1 MHKTVAFLLLALTFT
16 ARSFAQETPTERDAA
31 RDVVKQISGL
41 SQSLG
46 VPARVAK
53 LTAQDKGRDEVLA
66 RVKQLMQSELLPMSD
81 WITQHPEIGFQ
92 ETQAVAKLT
101 AYLQAHDFEVT
112 IPVAGLSTAFV
123 AKYKR
128 GSPGPNLGVL
138 LEYDALR
145 GTQGAFHG
153 DQHSAQGPVGMA
165 AAVAIAEFLTRTRTP
180 GTVTVY
186 GCPGEEMMPPEAKT
200 VMMEAGVFKGADII
214 VRSHSSAVTSRSAA
228 GFGTCCMNID
238 GVKYTFYGAPA
249 HQLTAWNGRN
259 ALEAVIKL
267 FNNIDSVRSN
277 IRPEARIQGVIT
289 EGGAA
294 PNVVPDKTSADFYIR
309 YPDSVYLAQVTE
321 WVDDAARAAA
331 LATGTKVKIDH
342 YGHDSDGISLASL
355 EELAFAYMKQFG
367 ATGVEPEPGKP
378 KGFEETGSVSSQIP
392 GIGVS
397 AKSSNFSNHTYGM
410 EADALKDVGHEGF
423 TIDAETMAAVLY
435 DYATHAEL
443 RERSP
448 RQNSES
454 RLQWRLESESSAEQ
468 TSWPSAQGST
478 SNHIPL
484 IRVESRK
491 PRKKSAHGHC
501 GAARSER
508 SRDACF
514 VVLRNRTRGFARA
527 AVVLELCR
535 ASRDRNSGKGFVA
548 SPRRNRITH
557 GQQEGRSQRSA
568 AHRPGSLALRR

>member
-1 MHKTVAFLLLALTFT
+1 MKIRVRILCFAVTYTLAISSALG
-16 ARSFAQETPTERDAA
+16 QETPTEREAA
-31 RDVVKQISGL
+31 RDALRKMAAL
-41 SQSLG
+41 EQSLD
-46 VPARVAK
+46 VPALVAR
-53 LTAQDKGRDEVLA
+53 LTAANPARDQVVARAKELMDK
-66 RVKQLMQSELLPMSD
+66 ELLALSD
-81 WITQHPEIGFQ
+81 DITLHPEIGFVERRSIQ
-92 ETQAVAKLT
+92 KLT
-101 AYLQAHDFEVT
+101 EYLKQHDFDVQT
-112 IPVAGLSTAFV
+112 GVAGLETAFV
-123 AKYKR
+123 ARYKHNN
-128 GSPGPNLGVL
+128 GSPNLGVI

-145 GTQGAFHG
+145 GTKGAFHG
-153 DQHSAQGPVGMA
+153 DQHSAQGPVGIA
-165 AAVAIAEFLTRTRTP
+165 AAVAIAEFLTRSHTP

-309 YPDSVYLAQVTE
+309 YPDGVYLEQVTA

-331 LATGTKVKIDH
+331 LATGTKVKIEH
-342 YGHDSDGISLASL
+342 YGHNRDGISLAAL

-367 ATGVEPEPGKP
+367 ATGIEPEPAKP

-410 EADALKDVGHEGF
+410 EADALKDIGHDGF
-423 TIDAETMAAVLY
+423 MVDAETEAAILY
-435 DYATHAEL
+435 DYATHPEL
-443 RERSP
+443 RDAVKREFTRI
-448 RQNSES
+448 QALFGEYQAA
-454 RLQWRLESESSAEQ
+454 LQKVY
-468 TSWPSAQGST
+468 P
-478 SNHIPL
+478 
-484 IRVESRK
+484 K
-491 PRKKSAHGHC
+491 P
-501 GAARSER
+501 E
-508 SRDACF
+508 
-514 VVLRNRTRGFARA
+514 
-527 AVVLELCR
+527 
-535 ASRDRNSGKGFVA
+535 
-548 SPRRNRITH
+548 IT
-557 GQQEGRSQRSA
+557 E
-568 AHRPGSLALRR
+568 PK